1 MSLTAN
7 QISRYRRD
15 GFLVVEGVLSAAEI
29 AELRRVTD
37 ALVEQARTVTAHT
50 SVYDLEPSH
59 SSAEPR
65 VRRIKQPHTVD
76 PVFDRTMRHPRI
88 VAMLRDLLGPA
99 VRWDESKLNMKSPG
113 YGAAVEWHQDWAFYP
128 QTNDDLCAV
137 GIMIDDCAMEN
148 GPLLL
153 IPGSH
158 RGPVYDHHID
168 GHFAGAMDPAK
179 CDIDFKSAVPC
190 FGPAGSISIHH
201 VRAVHG
207 SAVNTS
213 AKSRRLLLYQYCA
226 ADAWPL
232 TKQPADWDAFKS
244 RLLCGN
250 PDFVAPRVTN
260 VPVRLPLPPPK
271 RPGSIYET
279 QQELKNSYFGTAE
292 APRVDTTN

>member
-1 MSLTAN
+1 MSLTAD

-15 GFLVVEGVLSAAEI
+15 GYIVVEGALSPAEI

-37 ALVEQARTVTAHT
+37 ALVEQSRMVTTHT
-50 SVYDLEPSH
+50 NVYDLEPSH
-59 SSAEPR
+59 SPADPR
-65 VRRIKQPHTVD
+65 VRRIKQPHNVD
-76 PVFDRTMRHPRI
+76 PVFDRTMRHPQI
-88 VAMLRDLLGPA
+88 VAILRDLLGPA
-99 VRWDESKLNMKSPG
+99 VRWDESKLNMKAPG

-137 GIMIDDCAMEN
+137 GVLMDDCAIEN

-158 RGPVYDHHID
+158 RGPVYDHHVD

-179 CDIDFKSAVPC
+179 CHIDFTSAVPC
-190 FGPAGSISIHH
+190 LGPAGSISIHH
-201 VRAVHG
+201 ARAVHG

-213 AKSRRLLLYQYCA
+213 DKPRRLLLYQYCA

-232 TKQPADWDAFKS
+232 TKQPVDWDAFKS

-260 VPVRLPLPPPK
+260 VPVRLPLPAPK
-271 RPGSIYET
+271 RTGSIYDT

-292 APRVDTTN
+292 APRVGANT